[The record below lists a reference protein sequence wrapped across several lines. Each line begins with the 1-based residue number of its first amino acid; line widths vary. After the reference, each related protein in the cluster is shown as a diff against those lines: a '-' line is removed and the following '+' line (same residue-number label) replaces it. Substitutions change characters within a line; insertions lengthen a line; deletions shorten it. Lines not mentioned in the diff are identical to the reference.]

1 MKLHLSCN
9 ISFAATLHIRLK
21 LDLRWTLQKQHRP
34 HTWAGKHGLA
44 IPWKILATARPVKLV
59 SRYIHT
65 RLRISAFT
73 CSSFINTSCKRTVLS
88 PFFDLLVHPSL
99 TSWTY
104 ASTHDDTAIRT
115 PFSLLQQTVC
125 KAVKQAHLHS
135 LCREFRFTDF
145 CLTDSFNWTDYIC
158 KARNGCTFTFSPAC
172 FSCFISLQLITCL
185 STTNVLFRLFYCMKS
200 PICIFL
206 PFNCCHIFWFHN
218 YPSLL
223 YTFVL

>member
-1 MKLHLSCN
+1 MKLHLSCS

-21 LDLRWTLQKQHRP
+21 LDLRWALQKRHRP

-73 CSSFINTSCKRTVLS
+73 WSSFINTSCKRTVLS
-88 PFFDLLVHPSL
+88 PFFDLSVHPSL
-99 TSWTY
+99 TSWTS
-104 ASTHDDTAIRT
+104 ASTHDDTAICT
-115 PFSLLQQTVC
+115 PFSLVQQTVC
-125 KAVKQAHLHS
+125 KAVKQAHGSAHLHS
-135 LCREFRFTDF
+135 LCHEFRFTDF
-145 CLTDSFNWTDYIC
+145 CLMDSFNWTDYIC

-185 STTNVLFRLFYCMKS
+185 STTTVLFRLF
-200 PICIFL
+200 
-206 PFNCCHIFWFHN
+206 
-218 YPSLL
+218 
-223 YTFVL
+223 